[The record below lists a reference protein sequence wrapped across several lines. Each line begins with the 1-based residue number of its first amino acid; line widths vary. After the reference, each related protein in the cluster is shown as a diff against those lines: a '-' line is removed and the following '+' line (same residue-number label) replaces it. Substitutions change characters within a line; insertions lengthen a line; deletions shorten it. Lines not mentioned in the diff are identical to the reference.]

1 MFKELLTNLFLLLN
15 IKKKIEICSLMKWK
29 TLKVVSQ
36 FFMKIQF
43 IFEVVEKSIFATKD
57 IQLNILL
64 VRSEYSRNTK

>member
-15 IKKKIEICSLMKWK
+15 IKKKIEIYSLMKLK

-43 IFEVVEKSIFATKD
+43 IFEVVEKSIFATK
-57 IQLNILL
+57 LNILL